1 MTDKEMQKLV
11 DMIVEAIDKRQREL
25 DKEFYENASYTNN
38 VPMEYVI
45 QLDQEKSEEERM
57 VDRINELYISL
68 QDAID
73 KERFELA
80 EDIRKTIASIK
91 ELINNKNKKQR
102 N

>member
-25 DKEFYENASYTNN
+25 DKEFYDNASYTSS
-38 VPMEYVI
+38 VPVEYVI
-45 QLDQEKSEEERM
+45 QLDQDKSEEERI

-68 QDAID
+68 QNAVDND
-73 KERFELA
+73 RFELA

-91 ELINNKNKKQR
+91 EMISDKNKKV
-102 N
+102 

>member
-91 ELINNKNKKQR
+91 ELINNKNKKL
-102 N
+102 

>member
-25 DKEFYENASYTNN
+25 DKEFFDNASYTNN

-57 VDRINELYISL
+57 VDRVNELYISL

-91 ELINNKNKKQR
+91 ELINNKNKKL
-102 N
+102 

>member
-1 MTDKEMQKLV
+1 MTDKKMQKLV

-25 DKEFYENASYTNN
+25 DKEFFENASYTNN

>member
-57 VDRINELYISL
+57 ADRINELYISL

-80 EDIRKTIASIK
+80 EDIRNTIASIK
-91 ELINNKNKKQR
+91 ELITNKNKKL
-102 N
+102 

>member
-1 MTDKEMQKLV
+1 MTDKEMKKLV

-91 ELINNKNKKQR
+91 ELINNKNKKL
-102 N
+102 

>member
-11 DMIVEAIDKRQREL
+11 DMIVEAIDERQREL

-91 ELINNKNKKQR
+91 ELINNKNKKL
-102 N
+102 

>member
-57 VDRINELYISL
+57 ADRINELYISL

-91 ELINNKNKKQR
+91 ELITNKNKKL
-102 N
+102 

>member
-11 DMIVEAIDKRQREL
+11 DMIVEAIDERQREL
-25 DKEFYENASYTNN
+25 DKKFYENASHTNN

-45 QLDQEKSEEERM
+45 QLDQEKSEEERI

-68 QDAID
+68 QNAID

-91 ELINNKNKKQR
+91 ELIDNKNR
-102 N
+102 

>member
-25 DKEFYENASYTNN
+25 DKEFYDNVSYTNN

-91 ELINNKNKKQR
+91 ELINNKNKKL
-102 N
+102 

>member
-57 VDRINELYISL
+57 VDRVNELYISL

-91 ELINNKNKKQR
+91 ELINNKNKKL
-102 N
+102 

>member
-45 QLDQEKSEEERM
+45 QLDQDKSEEERM

-91 ELINNKNKKQR
+91 ELINNKNKKL
-102 N
+102 

>member
-1 MTDKEMQKLV
+1 MTDKEMKKLV

-25 DKEFYENASYTNN
+25 DKEFFDNASYTNN

-91 ELINNKNKKQR
+91 ELINNKNKKL
-102 N
+102 

>member
-25 DKEFYENASYTNN
+25 DKEFYDNASYTSS

-45 QLDQEKSEEERM
+45 QLDQDKSEEERI

-68 QDAID
+68 QNAID
-73 KERFELA
+73 KDRFELA

-91 ELINNKNKKQR
+91 ELITNKNK
-102 N
+102 